1 MAEVRISQASQ
12 DALKARLATPE
23 GKEALKKLAKLIAE
37 SAFEAMSPDLLA
49 SLETKEGM
57 AAFREV
63 WPDIVDAFLFRRGSK
78 PAATADKR
86 KGARRTVKRRRVP
99 PK

>member
-1 MAEVRISQASQ
+1 MAELRISQASQ

-23 GKEALKKLAKLIAE
+23 GKEALKKLARLIAE
-37 SAFEAMSPDLLA
+37 SALEAMSPDLLA

-57 AAFREV
+57 AAFREA

-78 PAATADKR
+78 PAATAVNR
-86 KGARRTVKRRRVP
+86 KGAKRTLKRRQLP
-99 PK
+99 AK